1 MKLLVVASTLA
12 MLGGLVPVSAQE
24 LGDAPVHIT
33 LPGITFTRA
42 LNGAADGASVTSG
55 RLILKC
61 ASKRDNFRDPDGKFS
76 SNNAPVLL
84 TEVDNTK
91 PFTLKAKLTPT
102 FLDTYDAGTLYIWVR
117 DDLWLKMAMERD
129 ERGRVRIVSVR
140 TNGTSDDN
148 DHDVVTSKTVY
159 MKISSDTTRV
169 GFYYSVDNLNWQLV
183 RLFKN
188 DYPSRLWVG
197 ISTQSPIGK
206 GSETIFENV
215 SLVQNSITDFRMG
228 K

>member
-1 MKLLVVASTLA
+1 
-12 MLGGLVPVSAQE
+12 MLRQICAVSFGHAPNWHN
-24 LGDAPVHIT
+24 LPVHINTNQSFTVEYSDT
-33 LPGITFTRA
+33 L
-42 LNGAADGASVTSG
+42 
-55 RLILKC
+55 
-61 ASKRDNFRDPDGKFS
+61 
-76 SNNAPVLL
+76 
-84 TEVDNTK
+84 
-91 PFTLKAKLTPT
+91 
-102 FLDTYDAGTLYIWVR
+102 LDTYDAGTLYIWVR

-169 GFYYSVDNLNWQLV
+169 GFYYSVDNVNWQLI

>member
-1 MKLLVVASTLA
+1 
-12 MLGGLVPVSAQE
+12 
-24 LGDAPVHIT
+24 
-33 LPGITFTRA
+33 
-42 LNGAADGASVTSG
+42 
-55 RLILKC
+55 
-61 ASKRDNFRDPDGKFS
+61 
-76 SNNAPVLL
+76 
-84 TEVDNTK
+84 
-91 PFTLKAKLTPT
+91 
-102 FLDTYDAGTLYIWVR
+102 
-117 DDLWLKMAMERD
+117 MAMERD

-169 GFYYSVDNLNWQLV
+169 GFYYSVDNVNWQLV

>member
-1 MKLLVVASTLA
+1 MKLLIFAFTLTT
-12 MLGGLVPVSAQE
+12 LGALAQASAQE
-24 LGDAPVHIT
+24 LGDSAAHIV

-42 LNGAADGASVTSG
+42 LNGAAEGASAANAKLT
-55 RLILKC
+55 LKC
-61 ASKRDNFRDPDGKFS
+61 AGKRDNFRDPNGKL
-76 SNNAPVLL
+76 SNNTAPVLL
-84 TEVDNTK
+84 TEVDNAK
-91 PFTLKAKLTPT
+91 PFTLKAKLTPN
-102 FLDTYDAGTLYIWVR
+102 FLDTYDAGTLYLWVR

-129 ERGRVRIVSVR
+129 ERGNIRVVSVR

-148 DHDVVTSKTVY
+148 NHDVVTSKSVY
-159 MKISSDTTRV
+159 MKISSDTKTV
-169 GFYYSVDNLNWQLV
+169 GFYYSVDNLSWQLI

-197 ISTQSPIGK
+197 VSTQSPLGK
-206 GSETIFENV
+206 GTATTFEDV